1 VALGGSRGGG
11 GLRPV
16 TLANAA
22 AAAAAAGVGGGGSG
36 GGGGVLKMV
45 GELNKLPWLNIGGEA
60 GVAIV
65 TESMAVAVVNI

>member
-1 VALGGSRGGG
+1 MALGGSRGGG

-22 AAAAAAGVGGGGSG
+22 AAAAAAGV

>member
-1 VALGGSRGGG
+1 
-11 GLRPV
+11 
-16 TLANAA
+16 
-22 AAAAAAGVGGGGSG
+22 
-36 GGGGVLKMV
+36 MV